1 MIKLTTKKGTT
12 KATLRGE
19 AKDVAAEIAHTA
31 VGLVEHMIGVDKAC
45 GYACGWTIIEAL
57 EKILPEKPKM
67 GDEKKRDEDGRNAE
81 G

>member
-12 KATLRGE
+12 KAMLRGE

-31 VGLVEHMIGVDKAC
+31 VRLVEHLIGVNNVC

-57 EKILPEKPKM
+57 EKILPEKSKM
-67 GDEKKRDEDGRNAE
+67 EDKDGQNTE

>member
-19 AKDVAAEIAHTA
+19 AEDVAAEIAHTA
-31 VGLVEHMIGVDKAC
+31 VGLVEHLICVNNVC

-67 GDEKKRDEDGRNAE
+67 EDKDGQNAE